1 MNSYR
6 QTFSTLL
13 ADHKDA
19 AYDPE
24 HREFVES
31 IASALYER
39 YEDLPPILEW
49 PKAVRFF
56 YACYD
61 LNFQVGN
68 GGFAQAAYNAPELF
82 PIAAEALDDFGHK
95 EAAQLCRTAIS
106 MLPSELAEHL
116 NKGLTETPDLQDVF
130 DHFDESAMEAL
141 DERTPDNFW
150 VDDRLQKLVEDNR
163 DEFLSID
170 SIS

>member
-6 QTFSTLL
+6 QTFSKLL